1 MIDKRALMRDY
12 RVARM
17 GLSRRIRL
25 RIRSTQATSV
35 ASVDPLSDAAPTP
48 ASWGLGRFGLS
59 RWGVNDTYHYITA
72 QFHLIKSTQDYDDA
86 GAIQQERGVVYFH
99 SMYLPWVQEAF
110 AMYIGGTGKEWNKIS
125 VPEWDDSRCA
135 LKVIVEAQQ

>member
-1 MIDKRALMRDY
+1 MIDKRELMRDY

-25 RIRSTQATSV
+25 RIRSTSAPTV
-35 ASVDPLSDAAPTP
+35 ASVDPLSDAAPSPST
-48 ASWGLGRFGLS
+48 
-59 RWGVNDTYHYITA
+59 DTLKYITG
-72 QFHLIKSTQDYDDA
+72 QFNTLKTTQEYDDA

-99 SMYLPWVQEAF
+99 SMFQSLVQNCYS
-110 AMYIGGTGKEWNKIS
+110 MYIGGTGKEWNRIS
-125 VPEWDDSRCA
+125 VPQWDDARCA